1 MRAKGAAAAT
11 HVVPYNQCRTQI
23 INDRLSTP
31 LTSMGDHLF
40 NTLRERLPNGIK
52 ATLWPKQI
60 QFSESMARTLRDQ
73 TMISQIV
80 MSDASEFPG
89 RDISCRHANR
99 SVRWNVTICYTFE
112 IARFSYS
119 LFDKVKARYSACDL
133 PPFFSMQMEKGYN
146 SASKVCG
153 QKLIFSRFRVKL
165 HLPHHLATHLQQC
178 CALH

>member
-80 MSDASEFPG
+80 MSDASELPG
-89 RDISCRHANR
+89 RDISCRHATQ
-99 SVRWNVTICYTFE
+99 SVGWNVRICSPFE
-112 IARFSYS
+112 IARFLRLSS
-119 LFDKVKARYSACDL
+119 RK
-133 PPFFSMQMEKGYN
+133 
-146 SASKVCG
+146 SK
-153 QKLIFSRFRVKL
+153 
-165 HLPHHLATHLQQC
+165 LATSPVIFLLFFPC
-178 CALH
+178 RWKRIRKS